1 MDTREAD
8 SEEVERQGQMSD
20 LRKNLIPRTVTL
32 LHTLLHRYVKY
43 FLPNLVLIFFY
54 HSTGQFQKCISLA
67 DLVASDQHAIYTA
80 FSRQDVK
87 ELLSKIRESS
97 LAVMDQGKDPW
108 GFSKQ

>member
-1 MDTREAD
+1 MDDETMDTREI
-8 SEEVERQGQMSD
+8 SGEEAERLGELSR
-20 LRKNLIPRTVTL
+20 LRAVLVPRTVTL
-32 LHTLLHRYVKY
+32 LHSLLHT
-43 FLPNLVLIFFY
+43 
-54 HSTGQFQKCISLA
+54 TGQYAKAVALA

-80 FSRQDVK
+80 FTNQDLQ